1 MAVTQGRPGVSPLGA
16 GEKRSGAF
24 DSHHPPAPDLINQ
37 CVHCGFCLPA
47 CPTYVLWGEEM
58 DSPRGRIYLIKM
70 ASEGATAM
78 TDNWVRHF
86 DTCLG
91 CVACMTAC
99 PSGVDYGKLIEAT
112 RAQIERHHPR
122 SLGERLHRWTIF
134 AIFPRIG
141 RLRML
146 RGVLTLYQK
155 SGMQMLVRGSR
166 VLKLFPARLQAME
179 TLAPKITPR
188 EAVAAFTHAQGP
200 KRKRVGIMLGCVQR
214 EFLSAVNAATVR
226 VLVAEGCEVVAPPE
240 QSCCGALMVHAG
252 EEEPALD
259 LARRMIDTFERA
271 DVDTIITN
279 AGGCG
284 SNVKDYGHLLRDDQH
299 YAERA
304 RRFSAQCRDVTEF
317 LVELGPVAPR
327 HPLKLRVAYHD
338 SCHLQHAQRV
348 RTQPR
353 SLLAAIPELEVL
365 EMAEG
370 ALCCGSAG
378 IYNLVE
384 PKTADQLADRKAK
397 IIEPL
402 LPDAVATG
410 NPGCQL
416 QIGAALERNKHK
428 VPVLHTIQL
437 VDASIRGVQMD
448 LRT

>member
-1 MAVTQGRPGVSPLGA
+1 LGA
-16 GEKRSGAF
+16 GEKRPGAF
-24 DSHHPPAPDLINQ
+24 DAHHPPAPDLINQ

-70 ASEGATAM
+70 ASEGAAAM
-78 TDNWVRHF
+78 TENWVRHF

-91 CVACMTAC
+91 CVSCMTAC

-122 SLGERLHRWTIF
+122 SLSERLHRRMIF
-134 AIFPRIG
+134 AIFPRID
-141 RLRML
+141 RLRLL
-146 RGVLTLYQK
+146 RGVLAVYQK
-155 SGMQMLVRGSR
+155 SGLQALVRGSR

-188 EAVAAFTHAQGP
+188 EGVAGFTPAQGP

-226 VLVAEGCEVVAPPE
+226 VLAAEGCEVIAPPE

-252 EEEPALD
+252 EEEPALA
-259 LARRMIDTFERA
+259 LARRMIDTFENA
-271 DVDTIITN
+271 EVDAIITN

-284 SNVKDYGHLLRDDQH
+284 SNVKDYGHLLRDDKQ
-299 YAERA
+299 YAGRA

-317 LVELGPVAPR
+317 LAELGPVAPR

-338 SCHLQHAQRV
+338 SCHLQHAQGV

-353 SLLAAIPELEVL
+353 SLLAAIPELEIL
-365 EMAEG
+365 EMPEG

-378 IYNLVE
+378 IYNLVQ
-384 PKTADQLADRKAK
+384 PQTADQLADRKAK

-402 LPDAVATG
+402 QPDAVATG

-416 QIGAALERNKHK
+416 QIGAALERNQHR

-437 VDASIRGVQMD
+437 VDASVRGVQLD
-448 LRT
+448 LRV